1 MFTPYIDLHC
11 HTNRSDGVL
20 SHQQLVD
27 EARACGIYVLGIS
40 DHNYTENLADLR
52 AANPDM
58 LLLQSAEFSCRYF
71 DSANLD
77 HELHVIGVGIDPN
90 NKLIKEVLSK
100 NEPDRRPYVDQI
112 LYRLRQLGID
122 IGTYDDLK
130 ARFPD
135 THQIGRM
142 QIAKVMTELKY
153 VNNVDAAFD
162 KYIGAF
168 GERLAY
174 VENPLQYAS
183 LEDVVAAILDAGGV
197 PILCHLHYYWL
208 DEKENHRLVK
218 HFKDLAGD
226 KAAME
231 VYYSRYSTSERYTL
245 LQLCMEYGLM
255 ISAGSDYHGQAEWET
270 LDNKFSYT
278 VCRDILECLGV
289 TVPKA
294 VPPSPILVLSG
305 FSGAGKGTISKEIIK
320 TKKTAGGKK
329 VSIIVSVTTRAP
341 RSPDDNYIFVSPTE
355 FKDMISMNLLFE
367 HNSSYAK
374 NGYGTPISGL
384 RKAIE
389 EGALPCLEI
398 DRIGLTGLLLDG
410 RINPR
415 LIRSVFVVA
424 PAEDIYNRLVGRGTE
439 SCEAIIDRLETAVA
453 EAYYTRLYN
462 AVVVNNDLSLA
473 VDQVLSAFDGNT
485 VQCEFDI
492 ETFCHEM
499 SKIVEKLKN
508 HTFE

>member
-100 NEPDRRPYVDQI
+100 NEPDRRPYIDQI
-112 LYRLRQLGID
+112 LHRLRQLGID
-122 IGTYDDLK
+122 IGTYDDIK

-135 THQIGRM
+135 THHVGRM

-197 PILCHLHYYWL
+197 PILCHLHYYRL

-270 LDNKFSYT
+270 LDNQFSYT
-278 VCRDILECLGV
+278 VCKDILDCLGV
-289 TVPKA
+289 DVPNATVP
-294 VPPSPILVLSG
+294 VPLLVLSG
-305 FSGAGKGTISKEIIK
+305 FSGAGKGTISKEIARIGTLPSGQK
-320 TKKTAGGKK
+320 I
-329 VSIIVSVTTRAP
+329 SIVVSVTTRQP
-341 RSPDDNYIFVSPTE
+341 RNPEDNYIFISHDE
-355 FKDMISMNLLFE
+355 FKEMVSNHLLFE
-367 HNSSYAK
+367 HNSSYAQ
-374 NGYGTPISGL
+374 NGYGTPKNGLAKVIS
-384 RKAIE
+384 A
-389 EGALPCLEI
+389 GALPCLEI
-398 DRIGLTGLLLDG
+398 DRIGLMGLMLDG
-410 RINPR
+410 KANPR
-415 LIRSVFVVA
+415 LIRSVFVAA
-424 PAEDIYNRLVGRGTE
+424 PADELYRRLVKRGTE
-439 SCEAIIDRLETAVA
+439 DEAAIITRMETALA
-453 EAYYTRLYN
+453 EVYYTRLYSS
-462 AVVVNNDLSLA
+462 VIVNHDVATATKEVLA
-473 VDQVLSAFDGNT
+473 AFDGIDVLT
-485 VQCEFDI
+485 DFDI
-492 ETFCHEM
+492 TTFCNEM
-499 SKIVEKLKN
+499 ADIINRLKRDLL
-508 HTFE
+508 